1 MAPYWKV
8 LGVNSYI
15 WKEFTSRLTI
25 KSFSP
30 QFLFVMVNVLL
41 LVAGFV
47 ALILGADKLVDG
59 ASNLAQ
65 RLGIPNI
72 VIGLTI
78 VAFGT
83 SAPELVVNVFAAV
96 EGSTEMVLGNVI
108 GSNLFNVLGILG
120 ICAIIHPLTVK
131 NSTTW
136 IEIPLSLLAAV
147 AVWIVANDVLL
158 DNTSAN
164 LITRT
169 DGLILLLFFAIF
181 LVYNITLSQKTS
193 DDTEIEAKHYT
204 YLKSIIYIVL
214 GLAGLV
220 IGGRLIVNSAVEIAT
235 MFGMSER
242 VIGLTIVS
250 IGTSLPELAT
260 SVVAVRRKNVDIA
273 IGNVVGSNIFNIFF
287 VLGISTIINT
297 VPVMDASFIDIVLNL
312 AAGALLFIF
321 LFTGKGRRLER
332 WEGIIFLSIYVAYLI
347 YLL

>member
-1 MAPYWKV
+1 M
-8 LGVNSYI
+8 I
-15 WKEFTSRLTI
+15 
-25 KSFSP
+25 
-30 QFLFVMVNVLL
+30 NVLL
-41 LVAGFV
+41 LLVGFV
-47 ALILGADKLVDG
+47 ALIVGADKLVDG

-83 SAPELVVNVFAAV
+83 SAPELVVNVYAAV

-131 NSTTW
+131 NNTTW

-158 DNTSAN
+158 DNTTGN

-204 YLKSIIYIVL
+204 YTKSIVFIIL

-220 IGGRLIVNSAVEIAT
+220 IGGRLIVNSAVSIAQI
-235 MFGMSER
+235 FGMSER

-260 SVVAVRRKNVDIA
+260 SVIAVRKKNVDIA

-287 VLGISTIINT
+287 VLGISTVVNS
-297 VPVMDASFIDIVLNL
+297 VPVQDASFIDILLNL
-312 AAGALLFIF
+312 AAGLLLFVF
-321 LFTGKGRRLER
+321 LFIGNGRRLER
-332 WEGIIFLSIYVAYLI
+332 WEGVVFLTIYIAYII

>member
-1 MAPYWKV
+1 MINI
-8 LGVNSYI
+8 L
-15 WKEFTSRLTI
+15 
-25 KSFSP
+25 
-30 QFLFVMVNVLL
+30 LL
-41 LVAGFV
+41 LVGFV
-47 ALILGADKLVDG
+47 ALIVGADKLVDG

-83 SAPELVVNVFAAV
+83 SAPELVVNVYAAV

-131 NSTTW
+131 NNTTW

-158 DNTSAN
+158 DNTTGN

-204 YLKSIIYIVL
+204 YTKSIVFIIL

-220 IGGRLIVNSAVEIAT
+220 IGGRLIVNSAVSIAQI
-235 MFGMSER
+235 FGMSER

-260 SVVAVRRKNVDIA
+260 SVIAVRKKNVDIA

-287 VLGISTIINT
+287 VLGISTVVNS
-297 VPVMDASFIDIVLNL
+297 VPVQDASFIDILLNL
-312 AAGALLFIF
+312 AAGLLLFVF
-321 LFTGKGRRLER
+321 LFIGNGRRLER
-332 WEGIIFLSIYVAYLI
+332 WEGVVFLTIYIAYII

>member
-1 MAPYWKV
+1 M
-8 LGVNSYI
+8 I
-15 WKEFTSRLTI
+15 
-25 KSFSP
+25 
-30 QFLFVMVNVLL
+30 NVLL
-41 LVAGFV
+41 LLVGFV
-47 ALILGADKLVDG
+47 ALIVGADKLVDG

-83 SAPELVVNVFAAV
+83 SAPELVVNAFAAA

-120 ICAIIHPLTVK
+120 VCAVIAPLTVQ
-131 NSTTW
+131 NNTTW

-158 DNTSAN
+158 DNASAN
-164 LITRT
+164 VITRT

-193 DDTEIEAKHYT
+193 DDTEIEVKHYT
-204 YLKSIIYIVL
+204 YLKSILFIVL

-260 SVVAVRRKNVDIA
+260 SVVAVRKKNVDIA
-273 IGNVVGSNIFNIFF
+273 IGNVVGSNIFNIFL
-287 VLGISTIINT
+287 VLGVSTVINT
-297 VPVMDASFIDIVLNL
+297 VSVMEASFIDIILNL
-312 AAGALLFIF
+312 VAGVLLFLF

-332 WEGIIFLSIYVAYLI
+332 WEGICFLLIYIAYLI

>member
-1 MAPYWKV
+1 
-8 LGVNSYI
+8 
-15 WKEFTSRLTI
+15 
-25 KSFSP
+25 
-30 QFLFVMVNVLL
+30 MVNVLL

-47 ALILGADKLVDG
+47 ALIIGADKLVDG

-131 NSTTW
+131 NNTTW

-193 DDTEIEAKHYT
+193 DDTEIEVKHYT

-220 IGGRLIVNSAVEIAT
+220 IGGRLIVNSAVELAT

-273 IGNVVGSNIFNIFF
+273 IGNVVGSNIFNIFL
-287 VLGISTIINT
+287 VLGVSTVVNS
-297 VPVMDASFIDIVLNL
+297 VPVQDASFIDILLNL
-312 AAGALLFIF
+312 VAGLLLFVF

-332 WEGIIFLSIYVAYLI
+332 WEGIVFLTIYIAYII